1 MGNPGM
7 KITTPPL
14 IKMRSVVSDDG
25 RSVRFF
31 LLFQTGQ
38 NSAFSLPF
46 NKIGLFYNAIKNVV
60 GQMGQRVAVRGGSD
74 AAEISEGLADAVTV
88 KAVASGRDADT
99 GDKLLWIETSDGGP
113 FAFRLNA
120 EATEMRAEAL
130 REDEDANLNAA

>member
-1 MGNPGM
+1 
-7 KITTPPL
+7 
-14 IKMRSVVSDDG
+14 MRSVVSDDG

-120 EATEMRAEAL
+120 EATEMLAEAL

>member
-1 MGNPGM
+1 VGNPGM

-60 GQMGQRVAVRGGSD
+60 GQMGQRVAARGGSD

-88 KAVASGRDADT
+88 KAVATGRDADT

-113 FAFRLNA
+113 FAFRLNH
-120 EATEMRAEAL
+120 EATEMLAEAL
-130 REDEDANLNAA
+130 REDEEASLTAA

>member
-46 NKIGLFYNAIKNVV
+46 NKIGLFYSAIKNVV
-60 GQMGQRVAVRGGSD
+60 GQMGQRVAARGGSD
-74 AAEISEGLADAVTV
+74 AAEISEELADAVTV

-99 GDKLLWIETSDGGP
+99 GDKLLWIETADGGP

-120 EATEMRAEAL
+120 EATEMLAEAL
-130 REDEDANLNAA
+130 REDEDASLNAA

>member
-1 MGNPGM
+1 VGNPGM

-31 LLFQTGQ
+31 LLFHTGQ

-60 GQMGQRVAVRGGSD
+60 GQMGQRVATRGGSD

-113 FAFRLNA
+113 FAFRLNGEAA
-120 EATEMRAEAL
+120 EMLAEAL
-130 REDEDANLNAA
+130 REDEDASLNAA

>member
-74 AAEISEGLADAVTV
+74 AAEISEGLAYRQG
-88 KAVASGRDADT
+88 GRERPRCRYRRQTLVD
-99 GDKLLWIETSDGGP
+99 
-113 FAFRLNA
+113 R
-120 EATEMRAEAL
+120 
-130 REDEDANLNAA
+130 DE